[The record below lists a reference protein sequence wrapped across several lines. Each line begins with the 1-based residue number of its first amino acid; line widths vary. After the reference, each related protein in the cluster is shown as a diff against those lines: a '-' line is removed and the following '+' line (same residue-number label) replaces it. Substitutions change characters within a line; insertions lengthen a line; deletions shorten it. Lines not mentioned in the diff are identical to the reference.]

1 VPEILFD
8 VRWPDGAR
16 QTFYSPSL
24 IVQEYLEAG
33 RDYPLADFVGR
44 IREAMGIAEDR
55 VRAKYGMGCSMAPI
69 AVAQI
74 EAAQL
79 EMAAAGFAEGVV
91 RIERFRT

>member
-1 VPEILFD
+1 MPEILFD

-33 RDYPLADFVGR
+33 RDYPLADFVSR

-74 EAAQL
+74 EAAQV
-79 EMAAAGFAEGVV
+79 EMAAAGFADGAV
-91 RIERFRT
+91 RIERFRP

>member
-1 VPEILFD
+1 MPEILFD

-33 RDYPLADFVGR
+33 RDYPLADFVSR

-74 EAAQL
+74 EAVQVA
-79 EMAAAGFAEGVV
+79 MAAAGFADGAV
-91 RIERFRT
+91 RVERFRT